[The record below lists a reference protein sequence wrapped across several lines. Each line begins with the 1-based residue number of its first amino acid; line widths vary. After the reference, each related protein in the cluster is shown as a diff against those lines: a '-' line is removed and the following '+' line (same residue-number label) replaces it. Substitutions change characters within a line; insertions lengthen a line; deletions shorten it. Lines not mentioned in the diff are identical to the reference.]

1 METARG
7 SRVLRIRRT
16 KGEYAIPCIAAAKRL
31 LINKFIASLLALAA
45 LPGIISADEV
55 ESTSDHSPPAI
66 FIDFYQ
72 KYISDLRYGNCR
84 FEPSCS
90 RFAQE
95 AIDTFGMVK
104 GAVLSADRLVRCNS
118 NAGVYYERNRNGRW
132 KDPVSGP
139 HGAVTR
145 PRVPEWLLP
154 ERGYFIELQESI
166 PSDRQTEYAA
176 FADELAGEGDCR
188 QAATEYKRVAFLS
201 GSRELNVWSH
211 MMTGN
216 CHFRWNE
223 WEQAERE
230 YVKAAEE
237 SPDVSLGN
245 TAFIMAAASEFNGGR
260 YTACKRLLER
270 CSFNDIGGDTSVI
283 GIDQAG
289 LLRGLCSM
297 ALGCWEE
304 SAEHFAAVGG
314 ADPGSPYR
322 GKALHL
328 LKQSRQGDTLPQ
340 KSGSAAMV
348 FSALLPGSGQVYAG
362 RAYDGFRHF
371 VFNGLLIFSV
381 YSLVD
386 DEHYAAG
393 YLLAGFT
400 LPFYIGNIVGAR
412 NSAEHHNIAKRQ
424 EFVSRLIGE
433 AGDK

>member
-1 METARG
+1 MGTARG
-7 SRVLRIRRT
+7 SRVLCIRRARNKYT
-16 KGEYAIPCIAAAKRL
+16 IPCLATARKL
-31 LINKFIASLLALAA
+31 SINKFTASLFVLAA

-55 ESTSDHSPPAI
+55 ESTSDHFPPAI

-72 KYISDLRYGNCR
+72 KYISDLRYGNCH

-90 RFAQE
+90 HFAQE
-95 AIDTFGMVK
+95 AIDTFGIVK
-104 GAVLSADRLVRCNS
+104 GSVLSADRLVRCNS
-118 NAGVYYERNRNGRW
+118 NTGGYYERNANGRW

-154 ERGYFIELQESI
+154 ERGYLSELQESI
-166 PSDRQTEYAA
+166 SSDRQKEYAA
-176 FADELAGEGDCR
+176 FADELAEEGDCR

-237 SPDVSLGN
+237 SQDISLGN
-245 TAFIMAAASEFNGGR
+245 AAFIMAAASEFNGGR
-260 YTACKRLLER
+260 YIACERLLER
-270 CSFNDIGGDTSVI
+270 CSFNDIGGDKSVV

-297 ALGCWEE
+297 ALGGWEE
-304 SAEHFAAVGG
+304 SAEHFAAVGR
-314 ADPGSPYR
+314 ADTGSSYR

-328 LKQSRQGDTLPQ
+328 LEKSRQGDNLPH
-340 KSGSAAMV
+340 KSGSVAMI

-371 VFNGLLIFSV
+371 VFNGLLI
-381 YSLVD
+381 YSLYSLID
-386 DEHYAAG
+386 EEHYAAG

-412 NSAEHHNIAKRQ
+412 NSAEHHNVQVRCRFIAASLRQ
-424 EFVSRLIGE
+424 AR
-433 AGDK
+433 DK